1 MALGEFTL
9 INRYFKRPLRPG
21 AAPGTVGVGDDA
33 AILPIKA
40 GHQLVACKDLLVQGR
55 HFFPDVSP
63 HSLGQKSLAVNL
75 SDLAAM
81 GATPIG
87 CLLGLALPTVN
98 EAWLASFAN
107 GFNQLADQYDCP
119 LVGGDTVASEAG
131 ILISVTALGL
141 LPHDQPGLL
150 RSAAQVD
157 DDIWVSGPL
166 GAPDIALKIL
176 NGSLDDPHD
185 RLSVIRATLES
196 PEPRV
201 ALGQHLLG
209 VAHAAIDISD
219 GLTQDL
225 GHLLKA
231 SGVGAVLDIDRL
243 PIHPALS
250 SFEPS
255 VVEQAVLHGG
265 DVYELCFTAAASRR
279 ARIEAIG
286 QTLGLSLMRVG
297 QTRAHLGLVGQTQGR
312 LVELASKGFDHF
324 SGDGT

>member
-9 INRYFKRPLRPG
+9 IDRYFKRPLRSG
-21 AAPGTVGVGDDA
+21 AALGAVGVGDDA
-33 AILPIKA
+33 AILPVKA
-40 GHQLVACKDLLVQGR
+40 GHHLVVCKDVLVQGR

-63 HSLGQKSLAVNL
+63 HSLGHKSLAVNL

-81 GATPIG
+81 GATPIA

-107 GFNQLADQYDCP
+107 GLHQLADQYDCP
-119 LVGGDTVASEAG
+119 LVGGDTVASESG

-157 DDIWVSGPL
+157 DDIWISGPL
-166 GAPDIALKIL
+166 GAPDIALQIL

-201 ALGQHLLG
+201 VLGQQLLG
-209 VAHAAIDISD
+209 VAHASIDISD

-231 SGVGAVLDIDRL
+231 SGVGAVLEVDGL
-243 PIHPALS
+243 PIHPALT

-265 DVYELCFTAAASRR
+265 DVYELCFTAAVSRR

-286 QTLGLSLMRVG
+286 QSLGLSLVRVG
-297 QTRAHLGLVGQTQGR
+297 QIRLNPGLFGQTQGR

-324 SGDGT
+324 SGEGA

>member
-1 MALGEFTL
+1 ML
-9 INRYFKRPLRPG
+9 
-21 AAPGTVGVGDDA
+21 
-33 AILPIKA
+33 
-40 GHQLVACKDLLVQGR
+40 
-55 HFFPDVSP
+55 
-63 HSLGQKSLAVNL
+63 
-75 SDLAAM
+75 
-81 GATPIG
+81 
-87 CLLGLALPTVN
+87 
-98 EAWLASFAN
+98 
-107 GFNQLADQYDCP
+107 
-119 LVGGDTVASEAG
+119 
-131 ILISVTALGL
+131 
-141 LPHDQPGLL
+141 
-150 RSAAQVD
+150 
-157 DDIWVSGPL
+157 
-166 GAPDIALKIL
+166 
-176 NGSLDDPHD
+176 
-185 RLSVIRATLES
+185 VIRATLES

-286 QTLGLSLMRVG
+286 QSLGLSLMRVG
-297 QTRAHLGLVGQTQGR
+297 QTRAHLGLVGHTQGR